1 MANKVSIKNK
11 DRCRFYNMQPQY
23 GDLETARESR
33 IIRYELIDKL
43 SPEQLQNR
51 GISVNAMGQYEVT
64 PEQANNE
71 TDMTLSNESLSV
83 WKGYINK
90 TSAKGLIYYADEP
103 LFSQILEMEE
113 EEGGK

>member
-43 SPEQLQNR
+43 SAEQLQNR
-51 GISVNAMGQYEVT
+51 GISVNALGQYEVT
-64 PEQANNE
+64 PEQADNE

-90 TSAKGLIYYADEP
+90 QSNKKMIYYADEP
-103 LFSQILEMEE
+103 LFSSILAMLPEE
-113 EEGGK
+113 